1 MTRKENNENPL
12 AQIITEE
19 TLMKQ
24 TKKMKYLI
32 TTEFNFI
39 FSIEPAN

>member
-24 TKKMKYLI
+24 TNKKEIY
-32 TTEFNFI
+32 NYH
-39 FSIEPAN
+39 